1 MVFPPP
7 PSRHPDHNPGC
18 GDECRE
24 KMRTIQQA
32 YKAVSEN
39 PEAVPEKEEDGGFN
53 ATLLHL
59 FLGRLFEMVCPG
71 VWRGGRVRNPF
82 FGVLFSRLE
91 KSQFFCGFLPLSFA
105 LAFG

>member
-1 MVFPPP
+1 
-7 PSRHPDHNPGC
+7 
-18 GDECRE
+18 
-24 KMRTIQQA
+24 MRTIQQA

-82 FGVLFSRLE
+82 LGV
-91 KSQFFCGFLPLSFA
+91 FFFQVGKVAVFLWVSSASASASAFA